1 MLLSLT
7 EFLPFLLLA
16 CDIFVWNTGCA
27 DVDGNWRLQTA
38 PKKLSADALKNSKIT
53 DQSVPSSLAFVC
65 PCLSH
70 FLFYTRTRWK
80 KLLPNA
86 YIMIF
91 ATSMKWETKNVI
103 NIIGQLQALLYTRI
117 QPAEIYVSI
126 FDSVNIPISGYIKT
140 SLIIASG
147 TFKEKSVFATL
158 LRRYYFGSFHLS
170 HETTRCL

>member
-1 MLLSLT
+1 M
-7 EFLPFLLLA
+7 
-16 CDIFVWNTGCA
+16 WNTGCA

-38 PKKLSADALKNSKIT
+38 LKKLSADALKNSKIT
-53 DQSVPSSLAFVC
+53 DQSVPPSLAFVC
-65 PCLSH
+65 TCLSH
-70 FLFYTRTRWK
+70 FLFYTCTRWK

-147 TFKEKSVFATL
+147 TFKEKSAFATL